1 MPEMAINT
9 SKFPY
14 ISLACLSGV
23 LGPVKISESTLIIMN
38 ADIKSNFLDQ
48 EFLNKETYRAIYFV
62 NQISF
67 LWVHP
72 MKVLI
77 PLQIIRYHLDITEI
91 TTPTLLD

>member
-38 ADIKSNFLDQ
+38 ADIKSIFLDQ
-48 EFLNKETYRAIYFV
+48 EFLNKETYRAIF
-62 NQISF
+62 F
-67 LWVHP
+67 
-72 MKVLI
+72 
-77 PLQIIRYHLDITEI
+77 
-91 TTPTLLD
+91 